1 MKNNIQNKEQ
11 YQVVMA
17 QIEEYLQKVTK
28 MGGFNGLDSQEVK
41 DLQMLSLQ
49 IEEYEDNA
57 LILNNI

>member
-28 MGGFNGLDSQEVK
+28 MGGFHGLDNQEVK
-41 DLQMLSLQ
+41 NLQILSLQ
-49 IEEYEDNA
+49 AEEYEDNT
-57 LILNNI
+57 LMFYNV

>member
-17 QIEEYLQKVTK
+17 QIEEYLQKVTE
-28 MGGFNGLDSQEVK
+28 MGGFNGLDNQEVK